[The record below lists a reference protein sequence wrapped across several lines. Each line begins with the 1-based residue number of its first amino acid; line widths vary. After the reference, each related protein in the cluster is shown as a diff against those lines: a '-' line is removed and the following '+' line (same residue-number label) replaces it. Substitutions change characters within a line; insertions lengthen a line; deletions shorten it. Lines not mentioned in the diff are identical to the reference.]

1 MTRHAARPALALFL
15 AAGAAGAGPDNP
27 NVTAGSATFNTSGST
42 TTITAADGTV
52 INYNSFNI
60 GAHETV
66 QFVQPHANATVLN
79 RITGGSPTSID
90 GQLLANG
97 RVYLVNPAGVMFGRN
112 SVVNVGHL
120 YAAAANISDADFLAG
135 QNNFTG
141 ASGSVVNHGTISGSF
156 VSLVGASVA
165 NYGTITADRGTVV
178 MAAGNDI
185 VISERLG
192 QWHVRVERG
201 GDADASGSTPPLAA
215 GDQYTIAAWHD
226 GTTVADE
233 IIIASAGNT
242 AVSGTFAASDPA
254 TGGRVTVSGTDV
266 EIGNTHQ
273 NAKKNDTIVDE
284 DTVED
289 ALNAGLDFSIVA
301 DGTIILPFDVTI
313 DKTEGGEAT
322 FTLNAADTITLDGS
336 IHNSSGSALNLDLD
350 AGNLVELFGGI
361 DLGGGALSAVSR
373 HITLGNVIEGEA
385 SKQGLGHRIGHE
397 HDQGIGHDNHDES
410 IYDHNHHKFHDEP
423 GSLTIQAGVI
433 ELRGSESVAGT
444 AVLVTTSTIADLSEA
459 GFAALSDGL
468 RTEMLGTPA
477 NQDFALLVTGELIDI
492 AAPGWQTQNGGGMR
506 LFSTG
511 SITIDPDSSFVL
523 DGRFIQE
530 GPATLSLGGEIT
542 TTGDDILFASDTTLT
557 GDLLLSAND
566 GSGADAL
573 VGFAGTIDGDHFL
586 SADAGQGRIIALQDL
601 GSSEQLNN
609 LRLRGRTIDLYG
621 DATSRFQQVYVADT
635 LTLHGSDLTTTDTSQ
650 PIGLERASIEVLAES
665 GDSFS
670 GNLVLDGDSVLR
682 TAGVSEDGRSGTF
695 QILDGD
701 QVFVAGTTNAMNG
714 VEASLTIDSGDA
726 ATVFGGSVGTG
737 VGSGN
742 ELAMLDVTASEAR
755 LHGDVFTHGM
765 NFFAPV
771 AIHAENLTLHTGTGV
786 ALFADDVYSAEFEAN
801 SVSFQ
806 YSGDPTVDLGSNR
819 TPFKFQGWIGA
830 RSSGYEPE
838 RSSESEYAFTN
849 ITFGDDRSPAAA
861 ASFLFGTYAEPGEA
875 LTPGHSL
882 FDSFYVYAY
891 DNITMGEGEKLT
903 AFGTLELATGSE
915 SFGTVTIG
923 DVNVLGDFYVSTQ
936 RLVFNTRAPGQVE
949 GVGTEEDRIAGR
961 TPELATD
968 FGMEVIAAG
977 SINLYVDEMLA
988 NGSGRVLALDSSGLT
1003 EFDGSGF
1010 GPVTQISGQ
1019 DLEIPVV
1026 DSTLFESLLNG
1037 TPVRSAEGRPLY
1049 GYDLAVTAKPTIP
1062 TNEIDPNLALGF
1074 DGVDRFDPRYA
1085 GRYIPGGDVLRELAL
1100 NPRAHDAAGHRSRAT
1115 SGSGIISDLPGTP
1128 NPGVTDYTVTLDRL
1142 SVGAVRRLENVYV
1155 ALFGEPVEEGS
1166 DIRSNTQ
1173 DLHRQIL
1180 NSWTSYRSAGGTDA
1194 MGFAGWAYQNDP
1206 AFFQTL
1212 VQIRELMDSLEAL
1225 GLTPIDYARARARTL
1240 DRLRPGSL
1248 EIGAIDR
1255 MLRGL
1260 DQFVIPEPGTEG
1272 GANTNVAS
1280 R

>member
-1 MTRHAARPALALFL
+1 MTRYAARPALALFL

-42 TTITAADGTV
+42 TTITASDGTV

-60 GAHETV
+60 GANETV

-112 SVVNVGHL
+112 AVVNVGHL

-141 ASGSVVNHGTISGSF
+141 AAGAVVNHGTISGNF

-178 MAAGNDI
+178 MAAGNDV

-201 GDADASGSTPPLAA
+201 SDADSSGSTPPLAA

-242 AVSGTFAASDPA
+242 SISGTFTASDPA
-254 TGGRVTVSGTDV
+254 AGGRVTVSGTDI
-266 EIGNTHQ
+266 EIGTPHRNE
-273 NAKKNDTIVDE
+273 KKNDTLVDE
-284 DTVED
+284 NTVED

-301 DGTIILPFDVTI
+301 EGSIILPFDVTI

-322 FTLNAADTITLDGS
+322 FTLNATDTITLDGS
-336 IHNSSGSALNLDLD
+336 IHNSSESALNVDLD
-350 AGNLVELFGGI
+350 AGNLIELFNGI
-361 DLGGGALSAVSR
+361 DLGDGALSAVSS

-385 SKQGLGHRIGHE
+385 SKQGLGHRQGHE
-397 HDQGIGHDNHDES
+397 QDQGFGHEDHDES

-444 AVLVTTSTIADLSEA
+444 AVITTTSTIADLSEA

-468 RTEMLGTPA
+468 QTEMLGTPA
-477 NQDFALLVTGELIDI
+477 NQDFALLITGELIDI
-492 AAPGWQTQNGGGMR
+492 AAPGWQTLNDGGMR

-523 DGRFIQE
+523 DGRFVQE
-530 GPATLSLGGEIT
+530 GPATLSLGGQIT
-542 TTGDDILFASDTTLT
+542 TTGDDILFAGDTTLT

-601 GSSEQLNN
+601 GSTEQLNN

-621 DATSRFQQVYVADT
+621 DATSRYQQVYVADT

-650 PIGLERASIEVLAES
+650 VIGIERASIEVLNDAES
-665 GDSFS
+665 EFG
-670 GNLVLDGDSVLR
+670 GHLVLDGNSSLM
-682 TAGVSEDGRSGTF
+682 TAGLSENDRSGEF
-695 QILDGD
+695 EVGGD
-701 QVFVAGTTNAMNG
+701 QVFIAGTVNAMQG
-714 VEASLTIDSGDA
+714 VSSTLTVDSGDA
-726 ATVFGGSVGTG
+726 LTIFCDAIGTG
-737 VGSGN
+737 VGSGS
-742 ELAMLDVTASEAR
+742 ELAFLDVTAAEAR
-755 LHGDVFTHGM
+755 LYGDVFTHGM
-765 NFFAPV
+765 NFFTPV
-771 AIHAENLTLHTGTGV
+771 AIHADDLTLHTGNGV
-786 ALFADDVYSAEFEAN
+786 ALFTDDVYSAEYEGN

-830 RSSGYEPE
+830 RAYGYNPE

-849 ITFGDDRSPAAA
+849 ITFGDDRSPVSA
-861 ASFLFGTYAEPGEA
+861 ASFLFGSYTEPGEA
-875 LTPGHSL
+875 LTPGFSGY
-882 FDSFYVYAY
+882 DNFYVYAY
-891 DNITMGEGEKLT
+891 DNITMGEGQKLT
-903 AFGTLELATGSE
+903 SFGTLELATGSE

-968 FGMEVIAAG
+968 FGMEVITSG
-977 SINLYVDEMLA
+977 TINLYVDEMLA

-1003 EFDGSGF
+1003 EFNGSDF
-1010 GPVTQISGQ
+1010 SPVTQINGQ
-1019 DLEIPVV
+1019 DLEIPTV
-1026 DSTLFESLLNG
+1026 DSTLFESLLDG

-1100 NPRAHDAAGHRSRAT
+1100 NPRAHDAAGQRSRAT

-1142 SVGAVRRLENVYV
+1142 SIGAVRRLENVYV

-1180 NSWTSYRSAGGTDA
+1180 NSWTSYRSAGGQDA